1 MIWKA
6 SPSSMA
12 ERKRQVVREELGE
25 VALKLLAVQG
35 FEGTTI
41 EQIVAAAGVS
51 RRTFFRYFKSKEDVI
66 IEFLGDL
73 GDFMLAELVAR
84 PVDEPPLV
92 ALRRAFGAAV
102 DLIAEFPQKSVA
114 LARLTLCTPVLRGRY
129 LDRQADLAREM
140 AAELARRAGVPARDL
155 RLELTAAVAL
165 TAYALSLER
174 WSEDGGDTDLGA
186 LLNEAFAAIPGQDH

>member
-6 SPSSMA
+6 HHPSSMA

-25 VALKLLAVQG
+25 VALKLLAAQG
-35 FEGTTI
+35 FEATTI

-73 GDFMLAELVAR
+73 GEFVRAALAAR
-84 PVDEPPLV
+84 PEDEPPLPALRAAFTPAV
-92 ALRRAFGAAV
+92 ALMG
-102 DLIAEFPQKSVA
+102 EFPQKSVS
-114 LARLTLCTPVLRGRY
+114 LAKLTLCTPVLRGRY
-129 LDRQADLAREM
+129 LDRQAELRRGL
-140 AAELARRAGVPARDL
+140 AAELVRRAGAPAGDL

-165 TAYALSLER
+165 SAFDLTLER
-174 WSEDGGDTDLGA
+174 WADGGGGDDLA
-186 LLNEAFAAIPGQDH
+186 AMLDEAFAAIP

>member
-1 MIWKA
+1 
-6 SPSSMA
+6 MA